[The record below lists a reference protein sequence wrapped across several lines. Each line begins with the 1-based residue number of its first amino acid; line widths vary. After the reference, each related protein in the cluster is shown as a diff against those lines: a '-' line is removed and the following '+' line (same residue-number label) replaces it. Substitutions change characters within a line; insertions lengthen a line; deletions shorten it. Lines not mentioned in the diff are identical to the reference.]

1 MFERTFLL
9 KGGLKHMMF
18 LYRFRFGVAVVGRLS
33 GEYSILPFVITFTK
47 FYVEAVELL
56 HIILWPRSQRL
67 VSLMT
72 ETIFFG

>member
-1 MFERTFLL
+1 
-9 KGGLKHMMF
+9 MMF
-18 LYRFRFGVAVVGRLS
+18 LCRFRFGVAVVGRLS
-33 GEYSILPFVITFTK
+33 GEYSILPCVITFTK

-56 HIILWPRSQRL
+56 HILWPRSQRL